1 MTYFYF
7 KNVKFACFEKK
18 LLNICRCW
26 VFDII
31 YDISQDGIFD
41 IDARNLKCRVCM
53 FLKLKFS

>member
-7 KNVKFACFEKK
+7 KNVKFACFEKT
-18 LLNICRCW
+18 LRCW